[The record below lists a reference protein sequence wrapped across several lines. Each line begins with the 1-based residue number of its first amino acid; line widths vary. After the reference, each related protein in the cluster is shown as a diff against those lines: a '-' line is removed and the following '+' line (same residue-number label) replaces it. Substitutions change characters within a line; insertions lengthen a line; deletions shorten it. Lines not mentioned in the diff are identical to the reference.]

1 MKKFLLKTGWYGILI
16 LVALEILVRIF
27 HLYTEDPPRFIDDK
41 LVEKRVPGH
50 QGYAVTGNRNQ
61 NFSEFNINGEGFNS
75 HREFE
80 PSKEKKELALIG
92 DSFIEGFH
100 QDYDAST
107 GTKIE
112 QLLEDTEVYEY
123 GYAGYDLAN
132 QMHLIQAYKKDFEQ
146 IDEIIIYLNYES
158 DLQRAIYE
166 PNYGRIALLSS
177 TLFKIRDNIKLLA
190 YGSKIGILE
199 PIKRLLTGNDMKA
212 TPPFNEDRSEETVSV
227 NVSVADQKTYLKN
240 FKSLVSHYGF
250 DNCKTSILLDSRKTP
265 KGFLAYLDE
274 QHYKYIDYASTFQA
288 AKQPVTLIYDHH
300 WNNHG
305 RALIAKV
312 IAQYIETKNSHHND
326 CD

>member
-1 MKKFLLKTGWYGILI
+1 MKKFFLRIGLYAFLI
-16 LVALEILVRIF
+16 LVALEILVRAF

-41 LVEKRVPGH
+41 SVEKRVPRH
-50 QGYAVTGNRNQ
+50 TGYAVTGNRNQ
-61 NFSEFNINGEGFNS
+61 NFSKFSINAAGFNS

-100 QDYDAST
+100 QDYNAST

-112 QLLEDTEVYEY
+112 QLLDDTEVYEY

-132 QMHLIQAYKKDFEQ
+132 QMHLIQAYKQDFEQ
-146 IDEIIIYLNYES
+146 IDEIVIYLNYES
-158 DLQRAIYE
+158 DLQRGFYE

-177 TLFKIRDNIKLLA
+177 ALFKIRDNIKLLA

-199 PIKRLLTGNDMKA
+199 PIKKLLTGNETKA
-212 TPPFNEDRSEETVSV
+212 TPTFNEDPVSMTVS
-227 NVSVADQKTYLKN
+227 SYDQKTYLDN
-240 FKSLVSHYGF
+240 FKNLVSLYGF

-265 KGFLAYLDE
+265 RGFLTYLEE
-274 QHYKYIDYASTFQA
+274 QHYEYIDYASTFEA

-300 WNNHG
+300 WNNYG
-305 RALIAKV
+305 RVLIAKV
-312 IAQYIETKNSHHND
+312 IARYIITKNSYYND
-326 CD
+326 CE